1 MKCPQCQAD
10 NSSDSVY
17 CRKCGFPLTGAEIPS
32 FTQTMT
38 FQSPVFGLPVET
50 LFAERY
56 RVKEQLGSGGM
67 GKVYRVVDETIDE
80 EIALKL
86 IRPEI
91 ASDKKTIERFKN
103 ELKLSRSISHA
114 HVCRMY
120 HLGEV
125 EGIPYITME
134 FIKGEDLK
142 SIIHREGALPSDRT
156 IQLALQICRGLT
168 EAHKHGVVHRDLKPG
183 NIMIDDKGMAKI
195 MDFGIARSVRTET
208 ITESGMMVGTLDY
221 MSPEQAGGLKADNRA
236 DIYSLG
242 VILFEMVTG
251 MLPFKGETPI
261 STALKHQTE
270 APPPPM
276 EKNPNVPESLNSI
289 ILKCLEK
296 SRENRY
302 QTVEG
307 LIADLEKTEKGGSV
321 VFPIA
326 RKKKEKK
333 IHWPY
338 FAVPALLF
346 ALLASVYFIFIKGSP
361 GQVPEKQAEVTQTLP
376 QEKAPP
382 PPETSVLQEQA
393 PAKEETASP
402 QVKAALLPPGIME
415 IDSNPS
421 GATVYIN
428 GRREGQT
435 PFKGDYGEGRYSI
448 RLSKA
453 PEYKDFTASLNV
465 TSGQTTVKDYTLPP
479 NYILNV
485 ETTPEG
491 ADVIIDGSLR
501 GRTPLKLELSES
513 RIRLAV
519 EMDTWTSVSETK
531 DLKQGENSVS
541 YTLEKSGFKLSIKTD
556 PGQATVFV
564 DDQSVG
570 MSPIDRTVLPGSHR
584 IKIEKSGYKPVE
596 EDVNIQAD
604 FDKTYQLV
612 QEETAAPDTSGQRG
626 KIAIKVLPFSDVYI
640 DGVLIGEVPPS
651 IVQEVRPGKHTLE
664 FVSTSLNKRHS
675 VEVDIKSGENVEV
688 RMNMNTGESE
698 IIRPPEKK

>member
-38 FQSPVFGLPVET
+38 FQAPVFGLPVDS

-114 HVCRMY
+114 YVCRMY

-142 SIIHREGALPSDRT
+142 SIIQQEGALPCDRT
-156 IQLALQICRGLT
+156 IQLALQICRGLA

-221 MSPEQAGGLKADNRA
+221 MSPEQAGGIKADNRA

-251 MLPFKGETPI
+251 ALPFKGETPI

-276 EKNPNVPESLNSI
+276 EKNPSVPESLNSI

-302 QTVEG
+302 QTVED
-307 LIADLEKTEKGGSV
+307 LITDLEKTEKGGSV

-326 RKKKEKK
+326 SKEKEKK
-333 IHWPY
+333 IRWPY
-338 FAVPALLF
+338 FAVPALLL
-346 ALLASVYFIFIKGSP
+346 ALLASVYFVFIKGWP
-361 GQVPEKQAEVTQTLP
+361 GQVPEKQAEVIQTLP
-376 QEKAPP
+376 QEKATP

-393 PAKEETASP
+393 PAKEESASP
-402 QVKAALLPPGIME
+402 EVKAAPLPPGIME

-421 GATVYIN
+421 GAAVYLN

-435 PFKGDYGEGRYSI
+435 PFVGDFEEGRYSI

-453 PEYKDFTASLNV
+453 PEYKDFSASLTV
-465 TSGQTTVKDYTLPP
+465 TSGQKTVRNYTLPP
-479 NYILNV
+479 NYVLNV
-485 ETTPEG
+485 GTIPEG
-491 ADVIIDGSLR
+491 ADVTIDGSLR
-501 GRTPLKLELSES
+501 GRTPLKVDLTENRALLMLEMEG
-513 RIRLAV
+513 
-519 EMDTWTSVSETK
+519 WTSVNETL

-541 YTLEKSGFKLSIKTD
+541 YTLQRSGFKLSIKTEPD
-556 PGQATVFV
+556 QATVFV
-564 DDQSVG
+564 DDQSLG
-570 MSPIDRTVLPGSHR
+570 LSPIDRTVLPGSHSIR
-584 IKIEKSGYKPVE
+584 IEKLGYKTFGEVL
-596 EDVNIQAD
+596 NIQAD
-604 FDKTYQLV
+604 FDKTYQLEQ
-612 QEETAAPDTSGQRG
+612 QEAVAPETSGQTG
-626 KIAIKVLPFSDVYI
+626 KITVKVLPFSDVYI

-651 IVQEVRPGKHTLE
+651 IVQEVRPGKHALE
-664 FVSTSLNKRHS
+664 FVSTSLNKKHS
-675 VEVDIKSGENVEV
+675 LEVDIKPGENVEV

-698 IIRPPEKK
+698 IIRLPEKK